1 MISNPFPCSICLK
14 ANRRCILYSARAS
27 LGVRHGLQQLV
38 LLPAVCLGCAVQM
51 QSPYDY
57 RELETLYRYEDGK
70 YQIER
75 GSDILRAW
83 TMAES
88 KSCVCPALEDTAHQD
103 RGVDYTVEELQH
115 QEQDSNQIDND
126 LTNPDLT
133 ETSHPVDETDAQ
145 VTRADTD
152 EIDTADDDP
161 DFVLFIKEV
170 AACPFPP
177 FDRSRN
183 VRPLCPDEIEDDF
196 TILCGHWRPDKNHGH
211 NGRLQT
217 AIARFLPYGV
227 QSVEPWVTSFY
238 PAEHGYSSG
247 PSQHKTRS
255 IFAERL
261 NGGVMSTRTTSSR

>member
-152 EIDTADDDP
+152 EIDTAMYDL
-161 DFVLFIKEV
+161 FVLM
-170 AACPFPP
+170 
-177 FDRSRN
+177 RLRTTSRYCADIGD
-183 VRPLCPDEIEDDF
+183 P
-196 TILCGHWRPDKNHGH
+196 
-211 NGRLQT
+211 
-217 AIARFLPYGV
+217 
-227 QSVEPWVTSFY
+227 
-238 PAEHGYSSG
+238 
-247 PSQHKTRS
+247 
-255 IFAERL
+255 
-261 NGGVMSTRTTSSR
+261 TRTTDTMFVFRLQLHDSYPMAFNLSNLGSQASTPPSTATLRVRHSTRPGVSSQSD